1 MKITKLHW
9 WLPKILCFIAA
20 CALWVYVMN
29 EQNPQVENTYTVPV
43 EVRNLDRSLVAVD
56 LPEKVKIVVR
66 MSRSEMINTRSDDIK
81 AYVDLTRADA
91 GDVKGVPIQVVLP
104 SSDETVVSI
113 DPKSVDIRVEPYAV
127 KSLPVTVYFFGT
139 PTESFT
145 PSVQQVTPDTI
156 TIAGSRSQVAKAS
169 KAVVSVNVANKTE
182 SFTEFETVNV
192 LDASGRAVKGL
203 QIMPVQVQIA
213 IGVKEDK
220 RTASLPLVVSTTG
233 TPALGYSVHRVVSSP
248 AMATVTAPVSLFASL
263 KEINLPPVD
272 VSGANAS
279 VQRDVTIPIPE
290 NATISP
296 ATASVSVEIGPSS
309 R

>member
-156 TIAGSRSQVAKAS
+156 TIAGSRSLRPWYLSMWRTRRNPLPNLRRSMCLMHPDGQS
-169 KAVVSVNVANKTE
+169 KGCR
-182 SFTEFETVNV
+182 
-192 LDASGRAVKGL
+192 LCRY
-203 QIMPVQVQIA
+203 
-213 IGVKEDK
+213 
-220 RTASLPLVVSTTG
+220 RYSL
-233 TPALGYSVHRVVSSP
+233 R
-248 AMATVTAPVSLFASL
+248 
-263 KEINLPPVD
+263 
-272 VSGANAS
+272 
-279 VQRDVTIPIPE
+279 
-290 NATISP
+290 
-296 ATASVSVEIGPSS
+296 
-309 R
+309 

>member
-56 LPEKVKIVVR
+56 LPEKVKVVVR

-182 SFTEFETVNV
+182 SFTGQC
-192 LDASGRAVKGL
+192 A
-203 QIMPVQVQIA
+203 
-213 IGVKEDK
+213 
-220 RTASLPLVVSTTG
+220 
-233 TPALGYSVHRVVSSP
+233 
-248 AMATVTAPVSLFASL
+248 
-263 KEINLPPVD
+263 
-272 VSGANAS
+272 
-279 VQRDVTIPIPE
+279 
-290 NATISP
+290 
-296 ATASVSVEIGPSS
+296 
-309 R
+309 

>member
-1 MKITKLHW
+1 M
-9 WLPKILCFIAA
+9 
-20 CALWVYVMN
+20 
-29 EQNPQVENTYTVPV
+29 
-43 EVRNLDRSLVAVD
+43 AVD
-56 LPEKVKIVVR
+56 LPEKVKVVVR

-203 QIMPVQVQIA
+203 QIMPTQVQLAIA
-213 IGVKEDK
+213 VSEDK
-220 RTASLPLVVSTTG
+220 RTASLPLEVSTTG
-233 TPALGYSVHRVVSSP
+233 TPALGYSVHRVASSP
-248 AMATVTAPVSLFASL
+248 AMVTVTAPVSLFASL
-263 KEINLPPVD
+263 KEIHLPPVD